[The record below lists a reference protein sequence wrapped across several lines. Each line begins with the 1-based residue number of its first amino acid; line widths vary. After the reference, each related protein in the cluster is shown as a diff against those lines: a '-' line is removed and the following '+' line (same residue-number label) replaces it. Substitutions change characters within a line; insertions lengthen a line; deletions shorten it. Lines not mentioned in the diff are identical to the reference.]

1 MRMGLRVLA
10 CAVGALLPAVL
21 ATPARADE
29 PQPQE
34 GSQVD
39 LTKDTKAASLE
50 EPTAPPPEAPPPP
63 PYKKTLVLDSS
74 LGAMMPLG
82 QFRKIAPPGPWLHT
96 QLGYEIF
103 RWLMPF
109 AEAELSFTDTSN
121 EQDPPQTRA
130 FPIYGFGG

>member
-1 MRMGLRVLA
+1 MRMGHRVLA
-10 CAVGALLPAVL
+10 CAVGALVPAVL

-74 LGAMMPLG
+74 IGAIGFLG
-82 QFRKIAPPGPWLHT
+82 QFGKVAPWGPWMHT
-96 QLGYEIF
+96 QLGYELLK
-103 RWLMPF
+103 WLMLF
-109 AEAELSFTDTSN
+109 GEGELAFTDTSN
-121 EQDPPQTRA
+121 RQSQPGTRA
-130 FPIYGFGG
+130 FPIFGFGG